1 MISDNFPVLSNEYAK
16 FLRRILQTMDADLLR
31 HKGYIVA
38 TRPEYYTLPLIKPR
52 GNKRKYAIRT
62 HIGEHE
68 SLDEYTSNPSEVY
81 DKFTSILVSASV
93 SHMVDSERYFENI
106 FIGYLDPW
114 HECIVIKTNNN
125 VLVKHKPFYENIP
138 HIRIHNIKHKT
149 FDIIVN
155 EDEFLF

>member
-1 MISDNFPVLSNEYAK
+1 MKKIDGAELLGVLIRKLTQNWEGLCSTYITDNVIPAFT
-16 FLRRILQTMDADLLR
+16 ILPMHQ
-31 HKGYIVA
+31 YILTVV
-38 TRPEYYTLPLIKPR
+38 
-52 GNKRKYAIRT
+52 
-62 HIGEHE
+62 
-68 SLDEYTSNPSEVY
+68 DNPSEVY